1 MLEAS
6 LGMRLDKRWRSDG
19 VEDQVAVCAELRS
32 FHSVK
37 WAVWVIRNS

>member
-1 MLEAS
+1 ME
-6 LGMRLDKRWRSDG
+6 